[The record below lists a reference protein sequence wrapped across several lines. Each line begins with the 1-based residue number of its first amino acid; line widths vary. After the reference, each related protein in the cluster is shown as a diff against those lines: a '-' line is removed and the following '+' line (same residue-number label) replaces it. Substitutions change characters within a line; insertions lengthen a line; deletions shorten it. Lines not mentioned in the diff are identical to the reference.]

1 MVALPMPFQSDEFT
15 GSDIELRLRIELTA
29 QVEELGQEL
38 GPYGVSRYE
47 K

>member
-15 GSDIELRLRIELTA
+15 KSDVVLRLRIELTV
-29 QVEELGQEL
+29 QVEEL
-38 GPYGVSRYE
+38 GPYGVPHYE